1 MNFLK
6 WIISSLYKDDLEGM
20 QEKYVTEAKAVLDD
34 AKEFS
39 TQVRGKI
46 YVHYE
51 RANTSSD
58 EFLYGITPVLKN
70 NFFISWLNE
79 QKTQWQQLIKKSID
93 EGDKDNAYL
102 FSVKMSL
109 IDDLFTD
116 LRDFEYR
123 YNRMLNQKEEGQ
135 SGGTKQY

>member
-1 MNFLK
+1 MNFLR
-6 WIISSLYKDDLEGM
+6 WLISSLYKDDLEEL
-20 QEKYVTEAKAVLDD
+20 QETYITEAKAVLED

-39 TQVRGKI
+39 TQVKGKI

-51 RANTSSD
+51 RVNISSD
-58 EFLYGITPVLKN
+58 EFLYGISPILKN

-79 QKTQWQQLIKKSID
+79 QKTQWQQLVKKAID
-93 EGDKDNAYL
+93 EGNRDSAHL

-135 SGGTKQY
+135 RGGTK